1 MRAQLRQK
9 ETFRL
14 SSEVARQLADYAR
27 SRRQPKV
34 AVVEAALASFFS
46 PEGADKLEAAVSR
59 RLDRMNRDL
68 ERLEWHAEL
77 SNETLALF
85 IRFWLTT
92 NAPLPDTA
100 LAAAQAMGKERWERF
115 VESLNRRMEF
125 GPRLKAELAQDLPG
139 REGISSSVPIANKE
153 DS

>member
-1 MRAQLRQK
+1 MKGGPRLK

-14 SSEVARQLADYAR
+14 SPGVSRQLADYAR
-27 SRRQPKV
+27 SRRKPKV

-46 PEGADKLEAAVSR
+46 PDGADRLEAAVSR
-59 RLDRMNRDL
+59 RLDRINREL
-68 ERLEWHAEL
+68 ERLEWHVEL

-100 LAAAQAMGKERWERF
+100 LATAQAMGKERWERF

-125 GPRLKAELAQDLPG
+125 GPRLKNELIHDIQG
-139 REGISSSVPIANKE
+139 QEGTDFPIPPTKGE
-153 DS
+153 S